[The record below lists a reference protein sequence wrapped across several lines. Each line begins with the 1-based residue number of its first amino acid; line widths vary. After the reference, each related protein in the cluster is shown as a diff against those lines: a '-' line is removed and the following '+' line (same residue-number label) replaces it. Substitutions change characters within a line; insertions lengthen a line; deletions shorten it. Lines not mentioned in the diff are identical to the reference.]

1 MEKVYNDMYK
11 FSIDVFPDSTE
22 IGHLK
27 KLKVETDEAIEQP
40 GDIYEYAD
48 CLLALFAA
56 SGKAGFTFDELLN
69 ASQEKLEIV
78 KKRKWKIGDNGLYQ
92 HI

>member
-1 MEKVYNDMYK
+1 MEKVYNGMYE
-11 FSIDVFPDSTE
+11 FSIDKLHESNE
-22 IGHLK
+22 IGHLE
-27 KLKVETDEAIEQP
+27 KLKVEADEAIEHP
-40 GDIYEYAD
+40 DDIFEYAD

-56 SGKAGFTFDELLN
+56 SSKAGFTFEELLN

-78 KKRKWKIGDNGLYQ
+78 KKRKWEIGDNGLYQ

>member
-1 MEKVYNDMYK
+1 MKEVYNGMHD
-11 FSIDVFPDSTE
+11 FSVKIFHDSNE

-27 KLKVETDEAIEQP
+27 KLKVEVDEAIEHP
-40 GDIYEYAD
+40 DDIFEYAD

-56 SGKAGFTFDELLN
+56 SSKAGFTFEDITN
-69 ASQEKLEIV
+69 ASEEKLEIL
-78 KKRKWKIGDNGLYQ
+78 KKRKWEIGDNGLYQ